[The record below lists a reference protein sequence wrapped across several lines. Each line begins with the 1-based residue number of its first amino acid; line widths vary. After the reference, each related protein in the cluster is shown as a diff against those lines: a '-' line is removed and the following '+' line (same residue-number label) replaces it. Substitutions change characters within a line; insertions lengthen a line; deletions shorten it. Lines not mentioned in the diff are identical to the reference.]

1 MAYRNLGEKTHSA
14 VHLIALSGLA
24 AGLPTNKIV
33 LSLSLMIGILNLV
46 IEANLTSYWEKIK
59 TSKSFLLIATLF
71 GLHFIGILWSN
82 DLHYAMN
89 DIRIKI
95 PLILI
100 PLFFT
105 IKPIED
111 LGRHLITT
119 IFILS
124 VLVTSLINVAYHQ
137 HWIGNREYLDIRDLS
152 LFGSHIRYGILVAI
166 ASLIIFYEII
176 IVKRWYLIPVLGWLV
191 YYTFYSQVLSGVLAL
206 AAGLIG
212 FIFVWLYNRTKL
224 GGVLS
229 MILIAVS
236 IVLLVQTLMNF
247 STPKNIPDVR
257 NLEQTT
263 SAGNAYTHQLEGGFD
278 LNGDPVLIYVCEKE
292 LREEWPKRSNIHY
305 DSLDQKKQPI
315 KYTIIRYLASK
326 GQRKDA
332 EGIQSLTEKD
342 VQNIELGKATQQETE
357 NSFRARISG
366 LHFQLLNQEDPNGH
380 SLLQR
385 LEYWKTGLRLF
396 KSNWLIGV
404 GTGDVQQ
411 AFDQQYEADK
421 TKLLPERR
429 LRAHNQFLTFGIT
442 FGFLGISFFLMLL
455 WYYFKTGL
463 QNVSFLSVTFI
474 FIAIATFFIE
484 DTLETQTGAT
494 LFAFFY
500 AFFEPRVKRNSCF

>member
-46 IEANLTSYWEKIK
+46 IEANFTSYWGKIR
-59 TSKSFLLIATLF
+59 TSKSFLFIAALF

-95 PLILI
+95 PLIII

-105 IKPIED
+105 IKPID
-111 LGRHLITT
+111 GLGRLLITT

-152 LFGSHIRYGILVAI
+152 LFGSHIRYAILVAI
-166 ASLIIFYEII
+166 AALIIFYEII
-176 IVKRWYLIPVLGWLV
+176 IVKRWYLLPILGWLV

-206 AAGLIG
+206 AAGFIG
-212 FIFVWLYNRTKL
+212 FIFVWLYNRNRL

-229 MILIAVS
+229 MMLTGVS
-236 IVLLVQTLMNF
+236 IILLIRTVINL
-247 STPKNIPDVR
+247 SVPKNIPEIET
-257 NLEQTT
+257 LEQNTK
-263 SAGNAYTHQLEGGFD
+263 SGNPYSHQIDGGFD
-278 LNGDPVLIYVCEKE
+278 LNGDPVFIYVCEKE
-292 LREEWPKRSNIHY
+292 LKEEWSKRSTIPY
-305 DSLDQKKQPI
+305 DSLDQKLQPI

-326 GQRKDA
+326 GKRKDA
-332 EGIQSLTEKD
+332 EGIKSLTERD
-342 VQNIELGKATQQETE
+342 IQNIESGKATQLETE
-357 NSFRARISG
+357 NSFRARLSG

-411 AFDQQYEADK
+411 SFDQQYEADK
-421 TKLLPERR
+421 SKLLPERR

-442 FGFLGISFFLMLL
+442 FGFIGFAFFLLLL
-455 WYYFKTGL
+455 WYYFKIGL
-463 QNVSFLSVTFI
+463 QNVSFLSVAFI

-500 AFFEPRVKRNSCF
+500 AFFEPVIRSSK

>member
-1 MAYRNLGEKTHSA
+1 MTYRNLGEKTHTA
-14 VHLIALSGLA
+14 IHLIALSGLA

-46 IEANLTSYWEKIK
+46 MEANFIVYWEKIK
-59 TSKSFLLIATLF
+59 KSKSFLLITALF
-71 GLHFIGILWSN
+71 VLHFIGIIWSN
-82 DLHYAMN
+82 DVQYALN

-95 PLILI
+95 PLVLI

-105 IKPIED
+105 VKPID
-111 LGRHLITT
+111 GLGRHLITT

-176 IVKRWYLIPVLGWLV
+176 IVKRWYLLPVLGWLV

-236 IVLLVQTLMNF
+236 IVLLVRTLMNF
-247 STPKNIPDVR
+247 STPKNIPDIST
-257 NLEQTT
+257 LEQTT
-263 SAGNAYTHQLEGGFD
+263 NAGNAYTHQLEGGFD

-292 LREEWPKRSNIHY
+292 LREEWSKRSSIHY
-305 DSLDQKKQPI
+305 DSLDQKQQPI

-342 VQNIELGKATQQETE
+342 VQNIQLGKATQQETE
-357 NSFRARISG
+357 NSFRARLSG

-385 LEYWKTGLRLF
+385 LEYWKTGLRILQR
-396 KSNWLIGV
+396 NWFIGV

-411 AFDQQYEADK
+411 SFDQQYEADK
-421 TKLLPERR
+421 SKLLPERR

-442 FGFLGISFFLMLL
+442 FGFFGLLLFILMLWHYFKIGLQHISFL
-455 WYYFKTGL
+455 T
-463 QNVSFLSVTFI
+463 VAFI
-474 FIAIATFFIE
+474 FIAASTFFIE

-500 AFFEPRVKRNSCF
+500 AFFCPRED